1 MDDNK
6 ADKLERQLH
15 KEFPHGHPDFIPM
28 QIAKMELH
36 SRKNADYTA
45 SDSSNPLGNFYRVS
59 KIKQL
64 YPNADWSTP
73 LGTALDYM
81 MKQLDAGLTLWSNN
95 KESGTG
101 EGIDSRFG
109 DVSVYIDIAR
119 ILSKEE
125 KL

>member
-1 MDDNK
+1 MDIER
-6 ADKLERQLH
+6 KLRATY
-15 KEFPHGHPDFIPM
+15 PHGHPDFIPM

-45 SDSSNPLGNFYRVS
+45 SDNKNPLGNFYRVS

-73 LGTALDYM
+73 LGTALGYM

-101 EGIDSRFG
+101 EDFDSRFG
-109 DVSVYIDIAR
+109 DVAIYADIAR

-125 KL
+125 KLG